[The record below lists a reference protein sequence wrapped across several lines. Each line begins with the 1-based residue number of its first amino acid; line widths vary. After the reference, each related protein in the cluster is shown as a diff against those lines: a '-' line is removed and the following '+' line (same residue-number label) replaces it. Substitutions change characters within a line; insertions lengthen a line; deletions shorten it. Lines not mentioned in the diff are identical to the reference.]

1 MESCKSIWFCRAV
14 LSFQLDPFSQQRILH
29 WVCNHLFV
37 SNHIYQFKAGK
48 YFKLKDIGISFFI
61 RFVWQIKYWFKH
73 HISSLRSI
81 EFPWSR
87 KCHAQKLRLR
97 SAKTCIRQKVSS
109 SIADK
114 KWPSSKKKMY
124 KDTNNQYPRQT
135 WGNFFFLIYNVY
147 VILLHLYDKKTAIRG
162 IEESRLRVLNHKE
175 ILKDLIREP
184 NGLYKISK
192 TD

>member
-1 MESCKSIWFCRAV
+1 MISSRLASISSWKTLEFLFYSFCV
-14 LSFQLDPFSQQRILH
+14 TNQIL
-29 WVCNHLFV
+29 V
-37 SNHIYQFKAGK
+37 QT
-48 YFKLKDIGISFFI
+48 
-61 RFVWQIKYWFKH
+61 H

-162 IEESRLRVLNHKE
+162 IEESRLRDLNHKE

-192 TD
+192 TDWN